1 MSETSQSSLS
11 VLAALLL
18 AVGVGA
24 AGVAVSHGLLGFR
37 MDDRTVTVK
46 GLAEKTVE
54 SDFAVW
60 MLSFKRAGSEF
71 AGVQQSLQ
79 ADRQSVV
86 AFLKA
91 HGFSDDEIEIKPL
104 KVQDLLAR
112 DYAQQNLPFRYNG
125 SGEVLVKSKRVKEI
139 EKTALALDPLV
150 QTGLQLEGDV
160 SVPRYQLRGLN
171 DIKGSLLS
179 EATKN
184 AKEQAR
190 KFAAEAGAELG
201 QLKNANQGVINM
213 SGDDGGEG
221 DDGSSRVKRLR
232 VVSTFEYTLK

>member
-24 AGVAVSHGLLGFR
+24 AGVAVSHGLQGFR

-91 HGFSDDEIEIKPL
+91 HGFSDAEIEVKPL
-104 KVQDLLAR
+104 KVEDLLAR

-125 SGEVLVKSKRVKEI
+125 SGQVLVKSKRVKEI

-150 QTGLQLEGDV
+150 QTGLQLEGDA
-160 SVPRYQLRGLN
+160 SVPRFQLRGLN
-171 DIKGSLLS
+171 DIKPGLLS
-179 EATKN
+179 EATRN